1 MQEGGGGKNMKENIE
16 GAGAAKRKKRKRRR
30 KLAERGKQ
38 GATSK

>member
-1 MQEGGGGKNMKENIE
+1 MQEGGGGKTMKENIE
-16 GAGAAKRKKRKRRR
+16 GAGAAKRKKRKERR